1 VGVVGGA
8 GDAGTDSRKL
18 LAEARWEARTLLG
31 RYPAI
36 ALPLLRA
43 RGGDGFLAP
52 VRDETEVVIE
62 GFPRSGNT
70 FAVAA
75 FHYAQRPRDVR
86 IAHHAHVPA
95 QLLSAARL
103 GLPAVVLVRDPEEC
117 VLSLVVREPA
127 LRVAGALRGWVRFH
141 EPLVDVRDQLV
152 VATFAEATGDVG
164 GIVRRVNERFGTRF
178 HAFEATPENVAAV
191 RTLIERGDRN
201 TFGTDEGVRR
211 GGGLPDEGREEL
223 KSERRAA
230 YRREGLARLRARAE
244 GLFRELT
251 RPQSA

>member
-1 VGVVGGA
+1 VGVVGG
-8 GDAGTDSRKL
+8 GDDAGAGRGKL
-18 LAEARWEARTLLG
+18 LAGARWELRTLLG

-43 RGGDGFLAP
+43 RAGDGFLAP
-52 VRDETEVVIE
+52 IRDETEVVIE

-75 FHYAQRPRDVR
+75 FHFAQLPRDVK

-95 QLLSAARL
+95 QLLSAVRL

-127 LRVAGALRGWVRFH
+127 LGVGAALRGWVRFH
-141 EPLVDVRDQLV
+141 EPLVGVRDRLV

-164 GIVRRVNERFGTRF
+164 GIVRRVNDRFGTRF
-178 HAFEATPENVAAV
+178 HQFESTPKHLADV
-191 RTLIERGDRN
+191 RELIERGDRN

-211 GGGLPDEGREEL
+211 GGGLPGEGREEL
-223 KSERRAA
+223 KGELRAA
-230 YRREGLARLRARAE
+230 YRGAGLARSRTRAE
-244 GLFRELT
+244 ELFRVLT
-251 RPQSA
+251 GPESE